1 MRSDVAQFDLS
12 APPSL
17 DAVLAQLA
25 AEPGKHT
32 PIAGGT
38 ELMVALNTG
47 RLTQHSLRL
56 DPSPE
61 GAALHPR
68 RRRTRSTSARA
79 RPLPTSATQHRDRR
93 RSPTADSIGLVDRNH
108 RQPEPRHARRQHLQR
123 FARGRHAACAAGL
136 RRDDHTHQQG
146 WKAHAALHRISPR
159 L

>member
-47 RLTQHSLRL
+47 RLTQHSLVSIHHLKELRFIRA
-56 DPSPE
+56 D
-61 GAALHPR
+61 
-68 RRRTRSTSARA
+68 RTRSTSARA
-79 RPLPTSATQHRDRR
+79 RPLPTSAAAP
-93 RSPTADSIGLVDRNH
+93 RSPPIFR
-108 RQPEPRHARRQHLQR
+108 
-123 FARGRHAACAAGL
+123 C
-136 RRDDHTHQQG
+136 
-146 WKAHAALHRISPR
+146 
-159 L
+159 